1 MKNLF
6 RYITILI
13 YTALLSVSCT
23 DVEAELQSQV
33 DGIKDRI
40 SKLQDRIDAMN
51 SQLTSLSHL
60 TSGNVITSVSQDSEG
75 KYVITYL
82 DSNDEAKTVV
92 IATIDQMLNVPV
104 LGVELDTQNNLYYW
118 TVTLDGETS
127 YLMDGGEKVP
137 VSGYTPEISV
147 DTEGYWTVDG
157 SRINDASG
165 NPIQANDGESCVFK
179 AVEVN
184 SDGDLEITQGDGT
197 VITLPVQ
204 GVLNLVLSAPVN
216 TIVANS
222 SPSMEITYEA
232 TGSNAADAM
241 VAVAEASGVE
251 AAIDRENKVINV
263 TFPGG
268 FSTGYIIVVAN
279 DLGDHTVLRPVFF
292 EKSDTDYVEISTAE
306 DLVAFA
312 GTVNA
317 GQSLDAVLMNDIDM
331 KDVQSW
337 TPIGNG
343 QFHGSVSAGDNN
355 HQSHYSGPAYTGTF
369 DGQNHSILNFRMSA
383 DLTDDYTVYGL
394 FGILDGATVK
404 NLTIGAPDGDSGE
417 LTFHAADTLDAGVIA
432 GAAMSS
438 TIENCVNYIPMY
450 VKGNSV
456 NSKRTTMAAFAGFC
470 ICG

>member
-118 TVTLDGETS
+118 TVTLDGETW

-137 VSGYTPEISV
+137 VRGYTPEISV

-279 DLGDHTVLRPVFF
+279 ALGGHTVLRPVFF
-292 EKSDTDYVEISTAE
+292 E
-306 DLVAFA
+306 
-312 GTVNA
+312 
-317 GQSLDAVLMNDIDM
+317 
-331 KDVQSW
+331 
-337 TPIGNG
+337 
-343 QFHGSVSAGDNN
+343 
-355 HQSHYSGPAYTGTF
+355 
-369 DGQNHSILNFRMSA
+369 
-383 DLTDDYTVYGL
+383 
-394 FGILDGATVK
+394 
-404 NLTIGAPDGDSGE
+404 
-417 LTFHAADTLDAGVIA
+417 
-432 GAAMSS
+432 
-438 TIENCVNYIPMY
+438 
-450 VKGNSV
+450 
-456 NSKRTTMAAFAGFC
+456 
-470 ICG
+470 